1 MTLDH
6 ANEMAAQFLRDARNG
21 DYPRLADM
29 ADVMVDAPTDMQLLD
44 ALVEAFDMPAVDL
57 VERLASIDVGTL
69 KEAVA
74 P

>member
-1 MTLDH
+1 MTIDH

-29 ADVMVDAPTDMQLLD
+29 ADVMADAPTDLQLLD

-57 VERLASIDVGTL
+57 VERLASVNVGAL
-69 KEAVA
+69 KDAVT

>member
-29 ADVMVDAPTDMQLLD
+29 ADVMADAPTDAEMLYVL
-44 ALVEAFDMPAVDL
+44 AEAFDTSMVEMA
-57 VERLASIDVGTL
+57 ERLARVDVASL
-69 KEAVA
+69 REVVA